1 MTLIVVTR
9 ESHLISHHI
18 MMTTRPMMKRIKIAP
33 ALTVEPSPTSNINI
47 PRSAT
52 MQMLTKPSPNIA
64 PSCRWMVI
72 FLSSFLSIEAR
83 GKYFV
88 KCRSEMD
95 KKDSVSFRLWGRKL
109 NCQGWQDFIGILYT
123 LKWGR
128 ILIVKHDR
136 IGKKQRSST

>member
-47 PRSAT
+47 PWSAT
-52 MQMLTKPSPNIA
+52 MLTKPSPNIA

-95 KKDSVSFRLWGRKL
+95 RNDSLSFQIFRKKTKLSRLSRFYMAL
-109 NCQGWQDFIGILYT
+109 
-123 LKWGR
+123 
-128 ILIVKHDR
+128 
-136 IGKKQRSST
+136 STH

>member
-52 MQMLTKPSPNIA
+52 MLQGCIFLHKIYFIPATRNTIFFSSQMRMNLTWNSFKISRTFNFYGGGGEWIGDPSITADFTLLENVMISQFLFYSPN
-64 PSCRWMVI
+64 
-72 FLSSFLSIEAR
+72 SI
-83 GKYFV
+83 KFQS
-88 KCRSEMD
+88 K
-95 KKDSVSFRLWGRKL
+95 
-109 NCQGWQDFIGILYT
+109 
-123 LKWGR
+123 
-128 ILIVKHDR
+128 
-136 IGKKQRSST
+136 